1 MRGWIL
7 FVGMLVANTLWAV
20 PTYLCQKTGMPIA
33 IDGKLDEAAWQ
44 AAKPLSPLR
53 DLSGKSSS
61 FAADIRMMYDE
72 QYLYV
77 GAVLPEKTLQ
87 AKLTERDSI
96 IYHDDDFEVF
106 IDPTGRGRN
115 YVELEINQFN
125 TVWDLFITAPY
136 REGDA
141 CVALHDWDIKGL
153 KTAVS
158 LQGTVNEGEGDDTS
172 WTVEIAWP
180 WESITGHSELPRRG
194 KVPLPNTEMRFNF
207 SRVDHD
213 GGVEWNTVWAPTRQ
227 STIHAPE
234 HWGRVRFSDKIVGAV
249 ETFPPQ
255 VGLWVHGNDVALTA
269 EHVKTWADAGVTMLV
284 IDGTPEAIARISAW
298 GKACGMETVAW
309 FWSLNRPEDQEAL
322 KHPEWYAVSAEG
334 KGCHKEEERPFV
346 AYYQFL
352 CPSCPEVRNYLK
364 QKILEVA
371 AIPTVD
377 AVQLDY
383 IRQPDVVLPKALWA
397 NYGLDMS
404 TTLPA
409 YDFCYC
415 DHCKAEFG
423 QTPVADDAAWCDF
436 RLKSVAAT
444 ANTLIEAVRGTGKRC
459 GAAVFPTPEMAAR
472 MVYQDWSRFN
482 LDFAFPMVYHSFY
495 GEDRAWITHC
505 TQAAKETIDGR
516 FPIYPGLH
524 LPDFTPLDLKAQ
536 VCWLLQLN
544 PDGVCLFS
552 HETFT
557 PERQA
562 ALKAVIQQLAV
573 QKKAHSSAD

>member
-1 MRGWIL
+1 
-7 FVGMLVANTLWAV
+7 
-20 PTYLCQKTGMPIA
+20 MPIVV
-33 IDGKLDEAAWQ
+33 DGVLDEAAWQ
-44 AAKPLSPLR
+44 VAKPLSPLR
-53 DLSGKSSS
+53 DLSGKASP
-61 FAADIRMMYDE
+61 FTADIRMMYDE

-77 GAVLPEKTLQ
+77 GAVLPEKTLT

-106 IDPTGRGRN
+106 IDPTGQGRN
-115 YVELEINQFN
+115 YVELEINQLN

-136 REGDA
+136 REGSA

-153 KTAVS
+153 KHAVS
-158 LQGTVNEGEGDDTS
+158 VQGTLNAGEGDDTS

-180 WESITGHSELPRRG
+180 WESITGHSELPRKGRAPAPG
-194 KVPLPNTEMRFNF
+194 TEMRFNF

-227 STIHAPE
+227 VTIHAPE
-234 HWGRVRFSDKIVGAV
+234 HWGRVRFSDEVVGTAAV
-249 ETFPPQ
+249 YPPK
-255 VGLWVHGNDVALTA
+255 VGLWVHGNDEALTEA
-269 EHVKTWADAGVTMLV
+269 HVRTWAEAGITMLV

-298 GKACGMETVAW
+298 GKAMGLETVAW
-309 FWSLNRPEDQEAL
+309 FWSLNRPEDATAL
-322 KHPEWYAVSAEG
+322 QHPDWYAVSAEG
-334 KGCHKEEERPFV
+334 KGCHKEDERPFV

-352 CPSCPEVRNYLK
+352 CPSRPEVRDYLK
-364 QKILEVA
+364 QKVA
-371 AIPTVD
+371 EIVTIPTVD

-383 IRQPDVVLPKALWA
+383 IRQPDVVLPKALWPT
-397 NYGLDMS
+397 YGLDMS

-415 DHCKAEFG
+415 AHCKAQFG
-423 QTPVADDAAWCDF
+423 KEPIADDTAWREF
-436 RLKSVAAT
+436 RLNAVAET
-444 ANTLIEAVRGTGKRC
+444 ANVLIETVRAMGKRC
-459 GAAVFPTPEMAAR
+459 GAAVFPTPEMAAQ

-495 GEDRAWITHC
+495 GEKRAWISHC
-505 TQAAKETIDGR
+505 TQEAMGTIEGR

-524 LPDFTPLDLKAQ
+524 LPDFTPVDLEEQ
-536 VCWLLQLN
+536 LMWLLQLN
-544 PDGVCLFS
+544 PNGASLFS

-562 ALKAVIQQLAV
+562 ALKNLRRLFPQATP
-573 QKKAHSSAD
+573 KCE